1 MDEEGF
7 LGRCQR
13 APLWHPT
20 RGEEEEE
27 VSVLGEIIRQG
38 VCKTA
43 LFVTARGAATEGAL
57 IT

>member
-13 APLWHPT
+13 APLRHPT
-20 RGEEEEE
+20 RGEEEE

-43 LFVTARGAATEGAL
+43 LFVTARGAAMEGAL